1 MSKFFLYLRTL
12 RHLRLSQLSGQV
24 MMRVR
29 QRLLDPAKV
38 LADVPVGWEWPEN
51 GGALDLEPPA
61 PLQDPGDLSRGTF
74 TFINQKADLGFPV
87 DWSAAGMPRLWSY
100 NLHYFDWIWSFED
113 GEVLKT
119 RRLEDEK
126 IGSCEDFKTAAL
138 QDFPTSRLQ
147 AIRLVE
153 DWIENHPPGKSA
165 GGWEPYPISLRLMNW
180 SLLFGVR
187 YRDAL
192 EDSSEF
198 KFKLLE
204 SIARQVKWLE
214 VNLETHIQANHLLEN
229 LVALVCVGKVMDGSS
244 AKRVLK
250 KYEPM
255 LERELKEQFLADG
268 MHYERS
274 PMYHLR
280 MLWLVEVLDSLSQ
293 NSLSLSEGSLS
304 GLLERGKEA
313 LSRLRHP
320 DGEIA
325 LFNDAVTGIYPDLWK
340 TEKAESGAWS
350 LPDAGYY
357 GYRDDS
363 GNYLVIDAG
372 AVGPD
377 YQPGHA
383 HADYLSFE
391 LSLAGKRI
399 ITDSGIGTYDAGE
412 RRSYDRSTAAHST
425 VEIAGQNSA
434 EVWGGFRVG
443 RRVTPE
449 VEQWTEDSGMYLKA
463 SHDGY
468 RHLPSKA
475 KHTRSFE
482 WDEGTLK
489 VEDSVKVSAD
499 EQAIA
504 RFHFSPD
511 CVVEL
516 NEGEAIIEHSGARYR
531 CLFDSS
537 CEAKL
542 VTQPSCSEFGVS
554 RDRSVLELH
563 FTLSR
568 GQNTWVTTIEP
579 II

>member
-1 MSKFFLYLRTL
+1 MVRLKRKF
-12 RHLRLSQLSGQV
+12 
-24 MMRVR
+24 
-29 QRLLDPAKV
+29 LDPAKM
-38 LADVPVGWEWPEN
+38 LAAAPSGWAWLDEN
-51 GGALDLEPPA
+51 PGISLNLAAPA
-61 PLQDPGDLSRGTF
+61 PLQDAADLAAGKF
-74 TFINQKADLGFPV
+74 TFINQTADLGSPV
-87 DWSAAGMPRLWSY
+87 DWSAAGMPRLWAY
-100 NLHYFDWIWSFED
+100 NLHYFDWIWSFGD

-153 DWIENHPPGKSA
+153 DWIDNHPPSRSA

-180 SLLFGVR
+180 ALLFGVR

-229 LVALVCVGKVMDGSS
+229 LVALVCVGKVMGGSS
-244 AKRVLK
+244 AERVLR
-250 KYEPM
+250 KYQPM
-255 LERELKEQFLADG
+255 LERELEEQFLDDG

-280 MLWLVEVLDSLSQ
+280 MLWLLEVLGRLEVLKS
-293 NSLSLSEGSLS
+293 GSREDLK
-304 GLLERGKEA
+304 LLERGKAA
-313 LSRLRHP
+313 LSKLRHP

-340 TEKAESGAWS
+340 SEKTESGAWS
-350 LPDAGYY
+350 LADAGYY
-357 GYRDDS
+357 GYRDTV
-363 GNYLVIDAG
+363 GNYLIVDAG

-391 LSLAGKRI
+391 LSLNGKRI
-399 ITDSGIGTYDAGE
+399 ITDTGIGTYDAGE

-443 RRVTPE
+443 RRVTPK
-449 VEQWTEDSGMYLKA
+449 VEQWTGSESAMQLRA

-468 RHLPSKA
+468 AHLPSKA
-475 KHTRSFE
+475 MHSRSFKWAGE
-482 WDEGTLK
+482 VLVIEDEVVVVG
-489 VEDSVKVSAD
+489 D
-499 EQAIA
+499 EFAIN
-504 RFHFSPD
+504 RLHFSPE
-511 CVVEL
+511 CEVEL
-516 NEGEAIIEHSGARYR
+516 GVGALIVRIDGAAYR
-531 CLFDSS
+531 CSFDSS
-537 CEAKL
+537 CQASIE
-542 VTQPSCSEFGVS
+542 VHPSCVEFGVS
-554 RDRSVLELH
+554 RDRPVLVMKHDLKHGPNKWSVRME
-563 FTLSR
+563 
-568 GQNTWVTTIEP
+568 QI
-579 II
+579 